1 MSWPQTC
8 LHRPPR
14 HKQHLLCTHAASSL
28 PAQHP
33 RMLTSP
39 SAERSL
45 LPSATVPGHP
55 DSPWHRGLCR
65 EAAAGRL
72 GLEDCTSWHRGML
85 LTAGVC
91 LGGFGME
98 NFGGI
103 SPTHCA
109 SLINPSSLFMGTAN
123 CKFKCAI
130 TPIPILPPHPNLP
143 HKYQALRSATSQLT
157 STGEPTPQK
166 SPSSASRLSAPQN
179 EWRRPKPPLSQLYPR
194 LLGMLMPAP
203 GVPGPAHSSHT
214 RSWLP
219 IHGARKDSQP
229 QCCCRGLPASSPQV
243 PLPRDC
249 VYTAPS
255 C

>member
-65 EAAAGRL
+65 EAAAGRQ

-98 NFGGI
+98 NFGGL

-109 SLINPSSLFMGTAN
+109 SLINPSSLFTGTAN

-130 TPIPILPPHPNLP
+130 TPDPYP
-143 HKYQALRSATSQLT
+143 A
-157 STGEPTPQK
+157 
-166 SPSSASRLSAPQN
+166 SP
-179 EWRRPKPPLSQLYPR
+179 PKP
-194 LLGMLMPAP
+194 A
-203 GVPGPAHSSHT
+203 
-214 RSWLP
+214 
-219 IHGARKDSQP
+219 
-229 QCCCRGLPASSPQV
+229 PQV
-243 PLPRDC
+243 PGSMLSHIPANIHRRTHTPKITQQC
-249 VYTAPS
+249 KQAQCSPE
-255 C
+255 